1 WRKNTRL
8 FRIISLLSWENAIK
22 SGMKESKWN
31 VFLNV
36 RLKTH
41 QKRVIYYEK
50 GYIKMK
56 RENINPNNYHLF
68 ENDVIS
74 IKIEVKNKSFY

>member
-1 WRKNTRL
+1 
-8 FRIISLLSWENAIK
+8 
-22 SGMKESKWN
+22 
-31 VFLNV
+31 
-36 RLKTH
+36 
-41 QKRVIYYEK
+41 
-50 GYIKMK
+50 MK

>member
-1 WRKNTRL
+1 
-8 FRIISLLSWENAIK
+8 
-22 SGMKESKWN
+22 M
-31 VFLNV
+31 FLNV

-68 ENDVIS
+68 EVIS